1 MLSLALGG
9 WVMCWVGFLRLLG
22 RWPRALGDAGSSH
35 VELSGSI
42 LEIGKGLAE
51 IMRRALE
58 IEENQVRI
66 TERKYLRN

>member
-1 MLSLALGG
+1 M
-9 WVMCWVGFLRLLG
+9 RLLG

-35 VELSGSI
+35 VELSGGI